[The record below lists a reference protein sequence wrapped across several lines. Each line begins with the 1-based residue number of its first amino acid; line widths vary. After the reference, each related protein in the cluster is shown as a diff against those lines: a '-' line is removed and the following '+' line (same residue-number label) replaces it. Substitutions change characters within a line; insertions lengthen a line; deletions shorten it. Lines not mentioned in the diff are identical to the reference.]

1 MPEGPRVVEERRAG
15 VEEGDYDFAM
25 GEFPMSAD
33 LAASIRA
40 HQQQIA
46 GLRFENRALKYEN
59 MGLKLRNEG
68 Q

>member
-1 MPEGPRVVEERRAG
+1 M
-15 VEEGDYDFAM
+15 EEGYYDFAM

-46 GLRFENRALKYEN
+46 GLRFENQALKYEN